1 MVMGLKRKKH
11 TVNEKSNCVFL
22 LSMDNIRNAAD
33 PYKDIRE
40 ESDVDVEE
48 EQPVPSFAEAV

>member
-1 MVMGLKRKKH
+1 MGLKRKKH